1 MLNLE
6 KRVKALEQT
15 KPSNFAYLTDA
26 ELAAQIEIYSAV
38 MSAESS
44 ASKENTHAAP

>member
-26 ELAAQIEIYSAV
+26 ELAAQIEIYRGLMA
-38 MSAESS
+38 AES
-44 ASKENTHAAP
+44 AALKENNHAKP